1 MLLVVGGT
9 LAAARP
15 RQAAPLKFE
24 IKAVDSATGKRKSR
38 YFLGETVSIVFTL
51 TNQDRRARTITEL
64 QDTEIRVKLI
74 SLHDD
79 EDTLDAREG
88 VRGGTSGSYVNPNGT
103 IEWTAREP
111 RKLTLSPGQSVSV
124 TIDDLGRFFARRLQN
139 GNHTFTAVYNYSL
152 KAAISFRI
160 VIDEAKSIPLLEKM
174 AAQPVRN
181 GAEDDGLWAS
191 IYLRQ
196 IRQPSISGRVTDTGG
211 KPLKG
216 VRISVTGS
224 EKTGFDTRSNGRYN
238 LTQMTKGGTYTL
250 TPSLHWFGKH
260 SEANYT
266 FDPPSRTVTNLQSK
280 LTSMDFTAT
289 RVRAST
295 NVAYEDEGAKATAS
309 SVLDENDNFLAEY
322 VLDGFAGDGL
332 GRCSCGGWSDAT
344 PAKYPDWVEI
354 NFKGTRTIDW
364 INVFTLPDNFSSNP
378 GERDLNQTFSKYGIT
393 DFDVQYWNG
402 RVWENVPGGA
412 IRGNRNVWRKIAF
425 PTITTNKI
433 RVVVRNALDGHSRIT
448 EIEAF
453 HINVLPLVKIMG
465 RQKGRTGSKVQ
476 FRSRAF
482 DNDGTIRRYNLD
494 FGDNTRHYELSFGD
508 KTARKVLSL
517 THAHTYVKAGTYTV
531 TLSVIDD
538 SDEASEASTTV
549 TVTDPP
555 KPPTADAAG
564 PYEGIVGG
572 DVFFE
577 GRASFDP
584 DGRIVRYQWSFGDG
598 TTGTGPTALHKY
610 IAPGTYKVTLLVIDN
625 DGQSAHDTALCRITA
640 PPPKPR

>member
-1 MLLVVGGT
+1 MLLVVEGT
-9 LAAARP
+9 TAAARP
-15 RQAAPLKFE
+15 RPAAPLKFE
-24 IKAVDSATGKRKSR
+24 IKAVDSATGKHKSKF
-38 YFLGETVSIVFTL
+38 FLGETVSIVFTL
-51 TNQDRRARTITEL
+51 TNQGRRSRTITEL

-79 EDTLDAREG
+79 EDTLDTREG
-88 VRGGTSGSYVNPNGT
+88 IRGSTGGSYVNRNGSV
-103 IEWTAREP
+103 EWTTREP

-152 KAAISFRI
+152 KSAISFQI
-160 VIDEAKSIPLLEKM
+160 VIDEAKSIPVLEKM
-174 AAQPVRN
+174 AAAPVRN
-181 GAEDDGLWAS
+181 GAEDDRLWAD

-216 VRISVTGS
+216 VRVSVTGS
-224 EKTGFDTRSNGRYN
+224 EKTAFDTRSNGRYN
-238 LTQMTKGGTYTL
+238 LTQMTQGGTYTL

-266 FDPPSRTVTNLQSK
+266 FDPPSRTVTNLNSK
-280 LTSMDFTAT
+280 LTGVDFTAT
-289 RVRAST
+289 RLRAST

-344 PAKYPDWVEI
+344 PGIYPDWVEI
-354 NFKGTRTIDW
+354 NFKRIRTIDW

-378 GERDLNQTFSKYGIT
+378 GERDLNQTFSKFGIT

-402 RVWENVPGGA
+402 RVWKNVPGGA

-425 PTITTNKI
+425 PPITTNKI
-433 RVVVRNALDGHSRIT
+433 RVVVRDALDGHSRIT

-453 HINVLPLVKIMG
+453 HINVLPEVKIIG
-465 RQKGRTGSKVQ
+465 RHNGRTGSSFQ
-476 FRSRAF
+476 FRSKAL
-482 DNDGTIRRYNLD
+482 DNDGTIRRYTLD
-494 FGDNTRHYELSFGD
+494 FGDNTPHYELSFGD
-508 KTARKVLSL
+508 KTARKELSL
-517 THAHTYVKAGTYTV
+517 AHSHTYAEAGTYTV

-538 SDEASEASTTV
+538 NDEASETATTV
-549 TVTDPP
+549 VITDPP
-555 KPPTADAAG
+555 KPPVADAAG
-564 PYEGIVGG
+564 PYEGVSGANYCW
-572 DVFFE
+572 
-577 GRASFDP
+577 ASQAV
-584 DGRIVRYQWSFGDG
+584 I
-598 TTGTGPTALHKY
+598 
-610 IAPGTYKVTLLVIDN
+610 KVW
-625 DGQSAHDTALCRITA
+625 
-640 PPPKPR
+640 